1 MIVLAFFCSY
11 PKGAWYTYAE
21 ESCTY
26 PCQAAEYVWWAYCA
40 YSGICD
46 ARKDSDHVNEFKY
59 MTKKKLTKG
68 DKMVAKLLK
77 KQSGY
82 VFPTQPANGK
92 YKGSEVCSIEGAAS
106 IHGKFRF
113 L

>member
-1 MIVLAFFCSY
+1 MILLAFFCSY

-59 MTKKKLTKG
+59 MTKKNLTKG

-77 KQSGY
+77 TVRKGWTRDQRKSSGF
-82 VFPTQPANGK
+82 VSVGGTAT
-92 YKGSEVCSIEGAAS
+92 V
-106 IHGKFRF
+106 
-113 L
+113 